1 MYARLHD
8 RQGLGT
14 HYQLLYAG
22 DETKAYAVVPGTM
35 VNGTVNETTASVTIS
50 GRMDVGSRTMIT
62 QREIPTEDGSYT
74 IRIATPGTYTIGNR
88 TVEVTQEDVVAG

>member
-22 DETKAYAVVPGTM
+22 DEKKAYAVVPGTM
-35 VNGTVNETTASVTIS
+35 VNGTVNETKTSVTIS

-74 IRIATPGTYTIGNR
+74 IRIATPGT
-88 TVEVTQEDVVAG
+88 EPTQSGIEQSR